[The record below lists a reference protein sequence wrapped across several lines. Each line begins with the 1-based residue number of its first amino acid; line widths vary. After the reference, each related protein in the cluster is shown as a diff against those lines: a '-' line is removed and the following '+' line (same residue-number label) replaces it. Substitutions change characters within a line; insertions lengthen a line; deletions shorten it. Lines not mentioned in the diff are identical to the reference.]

1 MKTIGIVSVA
11 ARNASTS
18 AGTAS
23 GGNGPSLLRSPD
35 SSTDLVSSSTNSSRR
50 QQLHTVI
57 ASVLERTRPQLIAE
71 QPEVLARHLTEAG
84 RAEPAARQWLRA
96 GQRAMSRFAAAEAAA
111 QFARGIAALEGMASG
126 AKRDAIELDLQIA
139 LAVANA
145 VTRGYPAAA
154 TEAAFERALALIKQT
169 PGDSREFPI
178 RRGLGICYWM
188 QGHLAEAEA
197 VILEPLEPAREAG
210 DAAAICF
217 ACLALTVF
225 CMWKGDLRKAESHV
239 LTARAHYDPDAHR
252 TSAAHTGTDTGC
264 QFDIRLML
272 LRAFGGDPA
281 AADRHQDAALQL
293 GEALGN
299 AGNLANLMH
308 LAALRHLIERDAP
321 RAVSLAERMAA
332 LSDEYGMALWSVL
345 AQAFKGAA
353 LAASEPSTALDLMQ
367 PNRQKLES
375 ARAFYLHPIL
385 LCFEVEAL
393 IGLGRL
399 DEAERTLDEALSRAQ
414 HTGCCWWDPELH
426 RMRAILAS
434 EAGDAA
440 RAGEELVRAIAIA
453 EVQGSEA
460 MRRRAVRDLTGV

>member
-1 MKTIGIVSVA
+1 
-11 ARNASTS
+11 
-18 AGTAS
+18 
-23 GGNGPSLLRSPD
+23 
-35 SSTDLVSSSTNSSRR
+35 
-50 QQLHTVI
+50 
-57 ASVLERTRPQLIAE
+57 
-71 QPEVLARHLTEAG
+71 
-84 RAEPAARQWLRA
+84 
-96 GQRAMSRFAAAEAAA
+96 
-111 QFARGIAALEGMASG
+111 
-126 AKRDAIELDLQIA
+126 
-139 LAVANA
+139 
-145 VTRGYPAAA
+145 
-154 TEAAFERALALIKQT
+154 
-169 PGDSREFPI
+169 
-178 RRGLGICYWM
+178 
-188 QGHLAEAEA
+188 
-197 VILEPLEPAREAG
+197 
-210 DAAAICF
+210 
-217 ACLALTVF
+217 
-225 CMWKGDLRKAESHV
+225 V
-239 LTARAHYDPDAHR
+239 LTARAHYDPDVHR

-281 AADRHQDAALQL
+281 AADLHQDAALQL
-293 GEALGN
+293 GVALGN
-299 AGNLANLMH
+299 AGNFANLMH

-353 LAASEPSTALDLMQ
+353 LAASEPSTALGLMQ

-440 RAGEELVRAIAIA
+440 RAGEELLRAIAIA

-460 MRRRAVRDLTGV
+460 MRRRAMRDLTGVR